1 MAKRK
6 QHITEFFSRVNLL
19 LLYVCFFIVQFSS
32 HYNYIPQHTSNSSF
46 SANTKTTLSKA
57 DKNEDRK
64 VNIRLNKRFA
74 PSPILYCEPN
84 FTLTLVSYTTIK
96 KCLIAYVA
104 PFIPSSHL
112 RIKALRGPPNVVA

>member
-1 MAKRK
+1 ML
-6 QHITEFFSRVNLL
+6 FSKTPTM
-19 LLYVCFFIVQFSS
+19 LLYICFFLVQFSS
-32 HYNYIPQHTSNSSF
+32 YYNYVTQSTVSSF
-46 SANTKTTLSKA
+46 STNTPITANNKTAISKA

-96 KCLIAYVA
+96 KCVIAYVP

-112 RIKALRGPPNVVA
+112 RIKVLRGPPNVVA